1 MKSTDYGFVWQEL
14 LQGYEEYGKEEGFII
29 FQNKNALNMGTIFS
43 YYMKPSE
50 YERLSD
56 KEKDLALLYVLVADE
71 DTYRNAQMP
80 LKEMTAEQFLDEM
93 PKTEEALSVHCSAL
107 NETAADTFS
116 YTDKELK
123 LSYAGAEEGMV
134 FLSVPY
140 SDGFSAYVDGQRAEV
155 IKVDGGL
162 MAVAVSQGS
171 KSVELVYREPGLI
184 EGVILSGIGLLLFLV
199 YMFVQKRR
207 NV

>member
-1 MKSTDYGFVWQEL
+1 MDYGFVWQEL
-14 LQGYEEYGKEEGFII
+14 LQGYEEYGKEDGFII

-50 YERLSD
+50 YEKLS
-56 KEKDLALLYVLVADE
+56 
-71 DTYRNAQMP
+71 
-80 LKEMTAEQFLDEM
+80 
-93 PKTEEALSVHCSAL
+93 
-107 NETAADTFS
+107 
-116 YTDKELK
+116 DKELK

>member
-1 MKSTDYGFVWQEL
+1 
-14 LQGYEEYGKEEGFII
+14 
-29 FQNKNALNMGTIFS
+29 
-43 YYMKPSE
+43 
-50 YERLSD
+50 
-56 KEKDLALLYVLVADE
+56 
-71 DTYRNAQMP
+71 
-80 LKEMTAEQFLDEM
+80 
-93 PKTEEALSVHCSAL
+93 
-107 NETAADTFS
+107 
-116 YTDKELK
+116 
-123 LSYAGAEEGMV
+123 MV

-184 EGVILSGIGLLLFLV
+184 AGVILSGIGLLLFLV